1 MMQILELVI
10 YSYDGR
16 RRQIKFNLGNVNII
30 TGKSKSGKSVVGDI
44 IDYCL
49 GGRGCNIA
57 DGIVRE
63 NVSWFGLLLQFDNE
77 RVFVARANPGTGLQT
92 TGDCYIETGKEIK
105 SPEKANFVSNIN
117 YLNVEEVLSK
127 RVGIEENVNIPPEG
141 QTREPL
147 KANIRHALFYC
158 FQNQDE
164 IAAKS
169 HLFHRQAESF
179 VTQAIKDTLP
189 YFLGAVNGR
198 ALELEAER
206 KEKRREYIR
215 ISRAL
220 ADAKELN
227 GSSTTR
233 GVALLSEAVSVGL
246 ANERDVDQTDFNSLF
261 DYLKGLQMVS
271 APVPESHFDKLTKL
285 QEEYR
290 KLTEELSQ
298 VETDITEA
306 KEYRGYTD
314 GYGNEVTHQIKR
326 LESIGLFEKLNFET
340 DRCPFCSASLEEPLP
355 GVEAMKASI
364 HKLNESLGTIS
375 RERPSL
381 QTYITEH
388 EVIAESIR
396 NRRRDVD
403 AAIQAIYESE
413 ERLRSIRDLNTRRA
427 LVLGRI
433 SLWIESVAREE
444 DYSQYEEK
452 LNSLSERLNELDQLL
467 DRVNTTERVE
477 SALSNMQTDMT
488 EWAKRLEL
496 EGKGNS
502 YRIDLGKATV
512 VMDKDRPIAL
522 HQMGSGSN
530 WVGVHLIAMFA
541 LHKFFILNMRPVP
554 GFLFLDQPSQVY
566 FPSMEQKDENKDLK
580 AVGMIYDFISECVT
594 AMNGK
599 LQIIIVD
606 HAQLDEPSFT
616 DHVIE
621 SWWDEDENLVPLNWI
636 EK

>member
-1 MMQILELVI
+1 M
-10 YSYDGR
+10 
-16 RRQIKFNLGNVNII
+16 
-30 TGKSKSGKSVVGDI
+30 
-44 IDYCL
+44 

-169 HLFHRQAESF
+169 HLFHRQAENF

-271 APVPESHFDKLTKL
+271 APVPESHLDKLTKL

-298 VETDITEA
+298 VETDIREA

-413 ERLRSIRDLNTRRA
+413 ERLRGIRDLNTRRA

-452 LNSLSERLNELDQLL
+452 LNSLSERMNELDQLL

-541 LHKFFILNMRPVP
+541 LHKFFILHMRPVP